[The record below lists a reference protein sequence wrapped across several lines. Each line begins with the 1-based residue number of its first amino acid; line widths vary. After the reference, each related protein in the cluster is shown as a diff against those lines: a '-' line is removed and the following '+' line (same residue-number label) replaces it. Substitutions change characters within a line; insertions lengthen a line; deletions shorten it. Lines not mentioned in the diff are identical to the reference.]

1 MTLTELRSTFETF
14 NKDLEQ
20 SKDYQSYSKAALQAI
35 NEFYFTNIQKTKEE
49 LIAEMVASVTKE
61 ASN

>member
-1 MTLTELRSTFETF
+1 MTLTELRSTIETF

-20 SKDYQSYSKAALQAI
+20 TKNYQGYTKAMLQVI